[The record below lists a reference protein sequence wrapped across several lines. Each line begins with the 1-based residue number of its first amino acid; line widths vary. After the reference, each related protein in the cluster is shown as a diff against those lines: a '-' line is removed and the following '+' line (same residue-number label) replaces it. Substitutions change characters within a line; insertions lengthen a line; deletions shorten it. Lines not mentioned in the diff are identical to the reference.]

1 MYPDGKFS
9 PNLDK
14 LKVGDSVLAKGP
26 KGRFDY
32 KRNMKRH
39 IGAKPIFTTLLTA
52 AAIGICVCCLLHADS
67 VVKHA

>member
-32 KRNMKRH
+32 QRNMKRH
-39 IGAKPIFTTLLTA
+39 IGAKPSLPILLTA
-52 AAIGICVCCLLHADS
+52 AAGICFCCWLHADS
-67 VVKHA
+67 VVKYA